1 MTIVIEDILA
11 SDMAP
16 GDQPRLRGRR
26 SLENIMAAPSVEV
39 KRPTIVRVKRPIIL
53 GIVGDSAAGKT
64 TLSRGIA
71 QILGVENVA
80 VLCTDDYHRYNRIQ
94 RKELGITP
102 LNPECNYLDI
112 MAQHLRLLRAGQAIL
127 KPHYDHKLGDF
138 GPPQYIV
145 PHHYIIVE
153 GLLGMYWQEMR
164 NAYSVRVFLNPPE
177 ELRWRWKIPRDTA
190 KRGYTEEEVL
200 RELALREHDSAAY
213 IRPQRDYA
221 DIEISFFPGVSSHP
235 KQDGDAHLNVRLTLH
250 GTLHHPDLSE
260 VIAEDQSGCVR
271 STLGRESG
279 RAVEYLEIDGSIPDE
294 PARALERCILDHLD
308 ACGAASLA
316 DLGQYYD
323 SQTRDSRHS
332 HPLALT
338 QLLLV
343 YHLLRAKQ
351 RDQIEV

>member
-1 MTIVIEDILA
+1 
-11 SDMAP
+11 MAV
-16 GDQPRLRGRR
+16 
-26 SLENIMAAPSVEV
+26 PSVGIQ
-39 KRPTIVRVKRPIIL
+39 RPYIVETRRPIIL
-53 GIVGDSAAGKT
+53 GIVGDSGAGKT

-80 VLCTDDYHRYNRIQ
+80 ILCTDDYHRYNRKQ
-94 RKELGITP
+94 RKEFNITP
-102 LNPECNYLDI
+102 LNPQCNYLDI
-112 MAQHLRLLRAGQAIL
+112 MAQHLRLLRAGEAIL
-127 KPHYDHKLGDF
+127 KPHYDHKSGDF
-138 GPPQYIV
+138 GPPQYIA
-145 PHHYIIVE
+145 PNPFLIVE
-153 GLLGMYWQEMR
+153 GLLGMYWREMR
-164 NAYSVRVFLNPPE
+164 NAYSVRVYLDSPE
-177 ELRWRWKIPRDTA
+177 ELRWRWKIRRDTA

-200 RELALREHDSAAY
+200 RELATREQDSARY
-213 IRPQRDYA
+213 IRPQRDHA
-221 DIEISFFPGVSSHP
+221 DVVVSFFPGESYHFEG
-235 KQDGDAHLNVRLTLH
+235 DGDAHLNVRLTLH

-271 STLGRESG
+271 STLARESG

-308 ACGAASLA
+308 ACGASSPA
-316 DLGQYYD
+316 DLGQYSD

-351 RDQIEV
+351 LDQVMV

>member
-1 MTIVIEDILA
+1 MVV
-11 SDMAP
+11 
-16 GDQPRLRGRR
+16 
-26 SLENIMAAPSVEV
+26 PSVGIQ
-39 KRPTIVRVKRPIIL
+39 RPVSVGTRRPIIL

-71 QILGVENVA
+71 QILGVEHVA
-80 VLCTDDYHRYNRIQ
+80 LLCTDDYQRYNRKQ
-94 RKELGITP
+94 RKELDITP
-102 LNPECNYLDI
+102 LNPQCTYLDI
-112 MAQHLRLLRAGQAIL
+112 MAQHLRLLRAGDAIL
-127 KPHYDHKLGDF
+127 KPHYDHTLGDF
-138 GPPQYIV
+138 GPP
-145 PHHYIIVE
+145 HYIAPHPFLIVE

-164 NAYSVRVFLNPPE
+164 NAYSVRVYLDPPE
-177 ELRWRWKIPRDTA
+177 ELRWRWKIRRDTA
-190 KRGYTEEEVL
+190 RRGYTEEEVL
-200 RELALREHDSAAY
+200 RELATREQDAATY
-213 IRPQRDYA
+213 IRPQRDHA
-221 DIEISFFPGVSSHP
+221 DVVVSFFPGESFHAE
-235 KQDGDAHLNVRLTLH
+235 QDDDSHLNVHLTLH

-271 STLGRESG
+271 STLAREGG

-316 DLGQYYD
+316 DLGQYSD
-323 SQTRDSRHS
+323 PQTRDSQHS

-351 RDQIEV
+351 LDQVMI

>member
-1 MTIVIEDILA
+1 
-11 SDMAP
+11 
-16 GDQPRLRGRR
+16 
-26 SLENIMAAPSVEV
+26 
-39 KRPTIVRVKRPIIL
+39 
-53 GIVGDSAAGKT
+53 VGDSAAGKT

-80 VLCTDDYHRYNRIQ
+80 ILCTDDYHRYNRKQ

-102 LNPECNYLDI
+102 LHPECNYLDI
-112 MAQHLRLLRAGQAIL
+112 MSQHLRLLRAGEAIL
-127 KPHYDHKLGDF
+127 KPHYNHKVGDF

-145 PHHYIIVE
+145 PHPYIIVE

-164 NAYSVRVFLNPPE
+164 NAYSVRVYLNPPE
-177 ELRWRWKIPRDTA
+177 ELRWRWKIRRDMA
-190 KRGYTEEEVL
+190 QRGYAEEEVL
-200 RELALREHDSAAY
+200 RELAIREPDSAAY
-213 IRPQRDYA
+213 IRPQRNYA
-221 DIEISFFPGVSSHP
+221 DVVVSFLPGTSSRT
-235 KQDGDAHLNVRLTLH
+235 QFDGDAHLDVRLTLH

-260 VIAEDQSGCVR
+260 VIAEDRSGCVR
-271 STLGRESG
+271 STLGREGG

-294 PARALERCILDHLD
+294 PAGALERCILDHLD

-316 DLGQYYD
+316 DLGQYFD

-343 YHLLRAKQ
+343 YHLLRA
-351 RDQIEV
+351 RHLDQVAV